1 MKTHGNENSFKCS
14 SCNYSS
20 HESSK
25 VEIHAR
31 SHTGEKPNKCNVCE
45 HSSNYSLNIH
55 MRTHSRGKPF
65 KCGQCDYASS
75 QKGNLSN
82 HITNKH
88 TGIRSIKC
96 NVCDFASSYK
106 SSLKLHMKLHL
117 TENPY
122 KCNQCTFSTLWM
134 DCLKR
139 HIKRKHAFDK
149 QIICCQAEQL
159 LNCSMSKRI
168 NTSIHIQSSSMLTQI
183 TWFLGTFSAS
193 LFFELTFIQS
203 GKNRL

>member
-1 MKTHGNENSFKCS
+1 MQLFITWIKQSGN
-14 SCNYSS
+14 
-20 HESSK
+20 
-25 VEIHAR
+25 
-31 SHTGEKPNKCNVCE
+31 TCNVCE

-149 QIICCQAEQL
+149 LIICCQAEQL
-159 LNCSMSKRI
+159 LNCSMSKSI
-168 NTSIHIQSSSMLTQI
+168 NTSIHNMYYISKVHPCSHKLLG
-183 TWFLGTFSAS
+183 FLS
-193 LFFELTFIQS
+193 LFLHRCFLSWNSSNLETTGCKLSLLLQLKARFHNFIY
-203 GKNRL
+203 L